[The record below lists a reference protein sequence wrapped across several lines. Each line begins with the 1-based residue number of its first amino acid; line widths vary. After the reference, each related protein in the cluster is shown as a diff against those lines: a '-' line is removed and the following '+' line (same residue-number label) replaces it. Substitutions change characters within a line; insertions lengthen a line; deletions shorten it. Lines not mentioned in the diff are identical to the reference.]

1 MGKRNEIVGW
11 HEIKIDMVN
20 EDANCSLEVITPDA
34 DRISGVVTDPDVV
47 AISWQNGS
55 QSFTVM
61 TSQIARVIVESLDA
75 NQMDDEDRE
84 ELLET
89 APATTRSVQVRTR
102 VASVSASG
110 IERYWHLV
118 WPETRTED
126 R

>member
-1 MGKRNEIVGW
+1 MGKRKEIVGW

-20 EDANCSLEVITPDA
+20 EDASCSLEVITPDA

-75 NQMDDEDRE
+75 DQMDDEDRE

-89 APATTRSVQVRTR
+89 ATLTTASVQYRTR
-102 VASVSASG
+102 TSREYADG
-110 IERYWHLV
+110 QQFWHLA
-118 WPETRTED
+118 WPQPEGR
-126 R
+126 